1 MRPIF
6 ISGALLFAAL
16 KTTYAA
22 PVAANVSCP
31 YKSQDRV
38 AALAHNLKTLPPAM
52 IPITNTS
59 IKAHNHGDEDDPVN
73 EYLVVM
79 AANETRPWNEIFD
92 EMGYNITQMTSAHDH
107 FTTFGGSN
115 NNHASFQTE
124 DGTRIDTWGKTMRA
138 FTMKMKFSEADAIME
153 SENIFSLHE
162 NEMGYASVMP
172 RDDTDVAAEH
182 EFAKTQHE
190 TWPEEEFST
199 ITKRQ
204 NNYNYYAADSTPA
217 QTQEQNTAPWNL
229 QRVSTMGRVNAN
241 GRRATDLTFNYVFDQ
256 DAGSGVDVYVLDSGI
271 NTAHVDF
278 NGRATMGFSA
288 YGSNNQDDLGH
299 GSHCSGTI
307 GGRRFGVAKNVNLV
321 GVKVLAGPRG
331 SGSTSA
337 IMGGLQFAYQR
348 HMQRMKDPNFKGSVI
363 SMSLGGRGNPA
374 SVRQAM
380 QMASNAGMHI
390 SVAAGNDNA
399 DACGYWPA
407 GFSTNIP
414 IISVGATDINDN
426 RAPFSNYGRCVDIH
440 APGVAIVSDHNR
452 GPQSI
457 TSMQGTSMA
466 CPAVSGMIA
475 DELVRNPNLKLD
487 PRGMKNLILSKAV
500 KGVVRGTNN
509 APNMLNN
516 GLR

>member
-1 MRPIF
+1 M
-6 ISGALLFAAL
+6 
-16 KTTYAA
+16 
-22 PVAANVSCP
+22 
-31 YKSQDRV
+31 
-38 AALAHNLKTLPPAM
+38 KTLPPAM
-52 IPITNTS
+52 IPAINTT
-59 IKAHNHGDEDDPVN
+59 IKAHNNDDEEDPIS

-92 EMGYNITQMTSAHDH
+92 DMGYNITQTISAHDH
-107 FTTFGGSN
+107 FTTFGDDN
-115 NNHASFQTE
+115 NNHASFKTE
-124 DGTRIDTWGKTMRA
+124 EGIRIDTWGKSMRA
-138 FTMKMKFSEADAIME
+138 FTMKMKASEADAIVD

-172 RDDTDVAAEH
+172 RDETDVAAEQ
-182 EFAKTQHE
+182 EFAKAQNE
-190 TWPEEEFST
+190 TWPEEEFSA

-204 NNYNYYAADSTPA
+204 NTYYADSVPE

-229 QRVSTMGRVNAN
+229 QRVSTTGRVNAN
-241 GRRATDLTFNYVFDQ
+241 GRRATDLTFNYVFGQ
-256 DAGSGVDVYVLDSGI
+256 EAGSGVDVYVVDSGI
-271 NTAHVDF
+271 NTAHADF
-278 NGRATMGFSA
+278 GGRAVMGFSA
-288 YGSNNQDDLGH
+288 FGNNNQDDVGH

-321 GVKVLAGPRG
+321 GVKVLAGPSG
-331 SGSTSA
+331 SGSTAA

-348 HMQRMKDPNFKGSVI
+348 HMQRMNEPDFKGSVI
-363 SMSLGGRGNPA
+363 SMSLGGRGRPA
-374 SVRQAM
+374 SVRQAL

-399 DACGYWPA
+399 DACGFWPA
-407 GFSTNIP
+407 GFSADMP
-414 IISVGATDINDN
+414 IITVGATDINDN
-426 RAPFSNYGRCVDIH
+426 RASFSNFGRCVDIH

-487 PRGMKNLILSKAV
+487 PRGMKNLILSKSV
-500 KGVVRGTNN
+500 KGVVRGANN